1 MSKLKNAHAL
11 IIGTEY
17 DDGLNTNG
25 DAEDIAR
32 ILKDQTISGYP
43 TKNVMLIKGKKADRK
58 GILKAFDEL
67 IKATDENSS
76 VFLYYSGHGGD
87 YTYEETNQ
95 RVFYFCPYGFGM
107 EPQIPIEEAEKVW
120 IKADEIKEKI
130 GMLRSKRLI
139 FFLDCCH
146 SAGLTMGGLNVIKQ
160 TNSTTQKFKKAS
172 GLAQK
177 VDNERGISIVS
188 SCNEDQLSYQL
199 EDDKNS
205 LFTKCLLEAI
215 NGIHLKSIEE
225 PYIRIME
232 VSSYLMREVP
242 KRLKE
247 FGVDQ
252 KPYANLQMYD
262 NFILSYV
269 PKSIRDKLGIKGPSE
284 TSEPIKKGQKEVKTS
299 FRETKGANNL
309 LLFIHGFSGE
319 ASDTFGSIPDMLMK
333 NSKMDGWDMKPFGYS
348 QYVTPEMGK
357 DIWAGIEDID
367 RISDYLSTSVKY
379 KFDKYDRIA
388 IVAHS
393 LGGLIAQ
400 RAILNFKEEFQNK
413 ISHLVL
419 LGTPSYGIEPA
430 KLTKLWNNRYQQ
442 MSSEG
447 NFITLLRK
455 DWKNKFV
462 GEYPFKL
469 KVVASTDDEFVTI
482 DSCYAP
488 FGKDHQVTIDGKH
501 LSMVKPENENDD
513 CYALILNTL
522 TDTEFA
528 IEHSNSEEINIA
540 LGKYD
545 VVVKQ
550 LLPKKD
556 DLDKNGLKRLVF
568 ALEGLDRR
576 DEALKI
582 LDEHPSAQEDTDLM
596 GIIGGRYKRAY
607 LKFPSKS
614 DGETA
619 FVYYD
624 LALEKSTAK
633 KNYGQIYYHA
643 INLAFLSIVSE
654 NDKEKMRTYAQ
665 QALDATAQCEDDP
678 WKNAT
683 IAEANLYLRNFDK
696 AKEFYIK
703 AAEKSGIREK
713 ISMHLNA
720 YAGYTALM
728 KTDNPEDDFIKFL
741 KKYFL
746 S

>member
-1 MSKLKNAHAL
+1 MSKLKNAYAL

-17 DDGLNTNG
+17 DDDLNTNG

-32 ILKDQTISGYP
+32 ILKDNTISGYP
-43 TKNVMLIKGKKADRK
+43 PKNVMLLTSKMSDRK
-58 GILKAFDEL
+58 GILKAFDDL
-67 IKATDENSS
+67 IKKTDENSS

-87 YTYEETNQ
+87 YTYEETSE

-130 GMLRSKRLI
+130 SMLKSRRLI

-146 SAGLTMGGLNVIKQ
+146 SAGLTMGGVNVIKQ
-160 TNSTTQKFKKAS
+160 TNSTAQKFKKAS

-199 EDDKNS
+199 EDDQNS

-215 NGIHLKSIEE
+215 TGIHLKSIEE

-247 FGVDQ
+247 FGVEQ

-269 PKSIRDKLGIKGPSE
+269 PKSVRAKLGIKEPSKAPE
-284 TSEPIKKGQKEVKTS
+284 LVKKGQKEVKTS

-333 NSKMDGWDMKPFGYS
+333 DSKMDGWDMKPFGYS

-419 LGTPSYGIEPA
+419 LGTPSNGIEPV
-430 KLTKLWNNRYQQ
+430 KLTKLWNNKYQE

-447 NFITLLRK
+447 NFITSLRQ
-455 DWKNKFV
+455 DWKNKFD
-462 GEYPFKL
+462 GEYPFKM

-482 DSCYAP
+482 DSCYVP

-501 LSMVKPENENDD
+501 LSMVKPKNENDD
-513 CYALILNTL
+513 CYGLILNTL

-528 IEHSNSEEINIA
+528 NKYTNSEEINIA

-550 LLPKKD
+550 LLQKKD
-556 DLDKNGLKRLVF
+556 ALDKNGLKRLVF

-576 DEALKI
+576 EEALKI
-582 LDEHPSAQEDTDLM
+582 LDEHPTAEEDTDLM

-607 LKFPSKS
+607 LKFPSES
-614 DGETA
+614 DGDTA

-633 KNYGQIYYHA
+633 NNYGQIYYHA
-643 INLAFLSIVSE
+643 INLAFLSIVVE
-654 NDKEKMRTYAQ
+654 NDKEKMRAYAQ

-683 IAEANLYLRNFDK
+683 VAEANLYLRNFDK

-703 AAEKSGIREK
+703 AVEKSGIREK
-713 ISMHLNA
+713 ISIHLNA

-728 KTDNPEDDFIKFL
+728 QTDNPEDDFIVFL
-741 KKYFL
+741 KDQFL